1 MSQSDKGQVP
11 CLSRT
16 SLLTPQCGNGRDSSH
31 ASFADLYRREKPRLL
46 RFFFRKLGNKAEADD
61 LAQETLARFF
71 KATGRIDV
79 ATPEAYLTRI
89 ATNMLRDRAAL
100 GATALARACVPLD
113 DGIEIADPFDPHR
126 TAAGRQ
132 SIARWQRILSG
143 LPPLTLDI
151 FLLNRVEGHS
161 YRDIASIKDLPLWAV
176 QKHMLKAI
184 RHIAANQ
191 EADDD

>member
-1 MSQSDKGQVP
+1 MSQRDKGQVP
-11 CLSRT
+11 YLSRT
-16 SLLTPQCGNGRDSSH
+16 SILTPQCGNRSEASS
-31 ASFADLYRREKPRLL
+31 ARFADLYRREKPRLL
-46 RFFFRKLGNKAEADD
+46 RFFFRKIGNKAEADD

-100 GATALARACVPLD
+100 GATALARACVPLE
-113 DGIEIADPFDPHR
+113 DGLGAADALDPHR
-126 TAAGRQ
+126 AAAGRQ
-132 SIARWQRILSG
+132 SIARWQLILSQ
-143 LPPLTLDI
+143 LAPLTLDI

-161 YRDIASIKDLPLWAV
+161 YRDIASMKGLPLWAV